1 VNIMNDIMN
10 IMNDTLNMTNIMNAV
25 NITNISNESGY
36 ISRARARA
44 RAREILRGKKT
55 SNAILASGLNGE
67 LGNK

>member
-1 VNIMNDIMN
+1 MNDIMN
-10 IMNDTLNMTNIMNAV
+10 IMNDIMNMMNIMNAV
-25 NITNISNESGY
+25 NIMNISNEFGY

-44 RAREILRGKKT
+44 RARDREILRGKF